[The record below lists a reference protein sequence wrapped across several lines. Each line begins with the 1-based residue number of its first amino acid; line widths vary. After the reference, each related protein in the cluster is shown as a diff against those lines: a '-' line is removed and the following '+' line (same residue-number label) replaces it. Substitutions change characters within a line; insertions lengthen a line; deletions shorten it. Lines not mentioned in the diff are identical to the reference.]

1 VCTCCICFHNQT
13 RTRDHGDEDENEEG
27 MGVTP
32 MSAFFTV
39 SMVRRLNNFIEHCN
53 FTQEDFDKFVV
64 REPVANGDQPG
75 PSGDTPTETSEVPTE
90 NVVSEPATEPVAMDT
105 STTSSSGEQWPV
117 NMPQV
122 GVVM

>member
-1 VCTCCICFHNQT
+1 
-13 RTRDHGDEDENEEG
+13 

-64 REPVANGDQPG
+64 REPVANSDQPG
-75 PSGDTPTETSEVPTE
+75 PSGTDHTEANEVQME
-90 NVVSEPATEPVAMDT
+90 NVLSEPATEQPIAMDT
-105 STTSSSGEQWPV
+105 TTTTTSSSSGEQWPA

-122 GVVM
+122 GVVI

>member
-1 VCTCCICFHNQT
+1 MAVIFQT

-75 PSGDTPTETSEVPTE
+75 PSGTAPTQANKVSMESVSPEPT
-90 NVVSEPATEPVAMDT
+90 TEQPVAMDT
-105 STTSSSGEQWPV
+105 TTTTSISGEQWPT

>member
-1 VCTCCICFHNQT
+1 
-13 RTRDHGDEDENEEG
+13 

-53 FTQEDFDKFVV
+53 FTQEDFDKFIV
-64 REPVANGDQPG
+64 REPISQEAG
-75 PSGDTPTETSEVPTE
+75 PSGATPEEAIEVPNNE
-90 NVVSEPATEPVAMDT
+90 IVSLGSSSEPVAMDT
-105 STTSSSGEQWPV
+105 TPNEQWPV

-122 GVVM
+122 GVLSNVM

>member
-1 VCTCCICFHNQT
+1 
-13 RTRDHGDEDENEEG
+13 
-27 MGVTP
+27 

-64 REPVANGDQPG
+64 REPVTNGDQPG
-75 PSGDTPTETSEVPTE
+75 PSGTDSAEANEVPME
-90 NVVSEPATEPVAMDT
+90 SVLPEPIAEQPVAMDT
-105 STTSSSGEQWPV
+105 TTTNSSGEQWPV

-122 GVVM
+122 GVWSCEIT